1 MDNITILDNRVIDDK
16 GNVVYFDDA
25 LIELLYKNIKPEDVI
40 YPKDDEEVRLFNE
53 FAYENFD
60 NDKYVFPDK
69 LKTIEERKHDW
80 FYPKSYDE
88 IVLEDY
94 FLTLCN
100 SDEEKDRVKLEL
112 KMFLE
117 RDMEKFLRFC
127 IYFSDMIK
135 KNNWV
140 VGVGRGSSCA
150 SFVLYLLKIH
160 LVNPIKYNL
169 NIKEFLK

>member
-1 MDNITILDNRVIDDK
+1 MEYVTLENRLIDK
-16 GNVVYFDDA
+16 EGNVVYFSNA
-25 LIELLYKNIKPEDVI
+25 LLELLYHGEIPSEILYPNTDV
-40 YPKDDEEVRLFNE
+40 DVELFNKY
-53 FAYENFD
+53 AYENFD
-60 NDKYVFPDK
+60 EIQYSLPKS

-94 FLTLCN
+94 FLALCKT
-100 SDEEKDRVKLEL
+100 DEEKNRVKLEL

-127 IYFSDMIK
+127 IFFSDEMK

-140 VGVGRGSSCA
+140 GFVGRGSSCC
-150 SFVLYLLKIH
+150 SYLLFLAQIH
-160 LVNPIKYNL
+160 MVNPLKYNL
-169 NIKEFLK
+169 NINEFLK

>member
-1 MDNITILDNRVIDDK
+1 MSITNLGDRLIDDE
-16 GNVVYFDDA
+16 GNVVYFLNS
-25 LIELLYKNIKPEDVI
+25 LIELLYKGESPSEILFPENDV
-40 YPKDDEEVRLFNE
+40 DVSLFNK

-60 NDKYVFPDK
+60 NDIYSLPKS

-80 FYPKSYDE
+80 FYPKTYDE

-94 FLTLCN
+94 FLNLCN
-100 SDEEKDRVKLEL
+100 NDIEKDRVKLEL

-135 KNNWV
+135 ESNWV

-150 SFVLYLLKIH
+150 CFLLYLLKIH
-160 LVNPIKYNL
+160 LVNPIQYNL

>member
-100 SDEEKDRVKLEL
+100 TNEEKDRVKLEL

-117 RDMEKFLRFC
+117 RDM
-127 IYFSDMIK
+127 
-135 KNNWV
+135 
-140 VGVGRGSSCA
+140 
-150 SFVLYLLKIH
+150 
-160 LVNPIKYNL
+160 
-169 NIKEFLK
+169 

>member
-1 MDNITILDNRVIDDK
+1 MSLTILDNRVIDEK
-16 GNVVYFDDA
+16 GNIVYFDDA
-25 LIELLYKNIKPEDVI
+25 LIELLYKGIKPEEAL
-40 YPKDDEEVRLFNE
+40 YPKDDEEVKLFNE

-60 NDKYVFPDK
+60 DDKYMFPDK

-94 FLTLCN
+94 FLNLCN
-100 SDEEKDRVKLEL
+100 NDIEKDRVKLEL

-127 IYFSDMIK
+127 IFFSDEMK

-150 SFVLYLLKIH
+150 CYLLYLLKIH
-160 LVNPIKYNL
+160 LVNPLKYNL
-169 NIKEFLK
+169 DIKEFLK

>member
-1 MDNITILDNRVIDDK
+1 MSLTILDNRVIDEK
-16 GNVVYFDDA
+16 GNIVYFDDA
-25 LIELLYKNIKPEDVI
+25 LIELLYKGIKPEEAL
-40 YPKDDEEVRLFNE
+40 YPKDDEEVKLFNE

-60 NDKYVFPDK
+60 NDKYVFPEK

-100 SDEEKDRVKLEL
+100 TNEEKDRVKLEL

-127 IYFSDMIK
+127 IFFSDKIK
-135 KNNWV
+135 ENNWV

-150 SFVLYLLKIH
+150 CYLLYLLKIH
-160 LVNPIKYNL
+160 LVNPLKYNL
-169 NIKEFLK
+169 DIKEFLK

>member
-1 MDNITILDNRVIDDK
+1 MNLINLGNRAIDGQ
-16 GNVVYFDDA
+16 GNVVYFLNS
-25 LIELLYKNIKPEDVI
+25 LIELLYKGIMPSEMLFLENDEDIK
-40 YPKDDEEVRLFNE
+40 LFNE
-53 FAYENFD
+53 NAYINFD
-60 NDKYVFPDK
+60 EDRYVLPNS

-80 FYPKSYDE
+80 FFPESYDKINLE
-88 IVLEDY
+88 EYFLKFCQNDIEKNRVLE
-94 FLTLCN
+94 
-100 SDEEKDRVKLEL
+100 EL
-112 KMFLE
+112 NMFIE

-135 KNNWV
+135 ENNWV

-150 SFVLYLLKIH
+150 SYLLYLLKIH

>member
-16 GNVVYFDDA
+16 GNIVYFDDA
-25 LIELLYKNIKPEDVI
+25 LIELLYKGLKPEEAI
-40 YPKDDEEVRLFNE
+40 FPKDDEEVRLFNE

-60 NDKYVFPDK
+60 DDKYILPDK
-69 LKTIEERKHDW
+69 LKTIEERKHEW
-80 FYPKSYDE
+80 FYPQKYDE
-88 IVLEDY
+88 IDLKEHFVNLCQNDTEKNRVLE
-94 FLTLCN
+94 
-100 SDEEKDRVKLEL
+100 EL
-112 KMFLE
+112 NMFIE

-135 KNNWV
+135 ENNWV

>member
-1 MDNITILDNRVIDDK
+1 MSLTILKDRVIDEQ
-16 GNVVYFDDA
+16 GNVVYFLDA
-25 LIELLYKNIKPEDVI
+25 LIELLYKGVKPSEAI
-40 YPKDDEEVRLFNE
+40 FPKDDEDVTLFNK
-53 FAYENFD
+53 FAFENFD
-60 NDKYVFPDK
+60 KDDYTLPKT
-69 LKTIEERKHDW
+69 LKTLEERKHDW

-94 FLTLCN
+94 FLNLCN
-100 SDEEKDRVKLEL
+100 NDIERDRVKLEL

-135 KNNWV
+135 ENNWV

-150 SFVLYLLKIH
+150 SLCLHLINIH
-160 LVNPIKYNL
+160 MVDPIKYNL
-169 NIKEFLK
+169 DIKEFLK